1 MRHSKRDCVAP
12 TPRADKC
19 ATRYYIRRVASA
31 IVVVEDDA
39 RVRMGVCRGLE
50 RAGFVV
56 WAFPDGRAAWA
67 FLESTT
73 RLPDLVITDLL
84 MPHVT
89 GPELLGR
96 IEARHPGLPCV
107 WMSGLARSDVIAAH
121 PELANYPSIQKP
133 CAIAEVVGAVGSL
146 LHAAPW

>member
-1 MRHSKRDCVAP
+1 M
-12 TPRADKC
+12 
-19 ATRYYIRRVASA
+19 SA

-39 RVRMGVCRGLE
+39 RVRTAICRGLE

-56 WAFPDGRAAWA
+56 WAFPDGRAAWS

-73 RLPDLVITDLL
+73 RLPDIVISDLA

-89 GPELLGR
+89 GPELLRR
-96 IEARHPGLPCV
+96 IEARYPGLPCV
-107 WMSGLARSDVIAAH
+107 WASCLPRDDAVAAH

-133 CAIAEVVGAVGSL
+133 CDTAEVVGAVGAL
-146 LHAAPW
+146 LHAVES

>member
-1 MRHSKRDCVAP
+1 V
-12 TPRADKC
+12 
-19 ATRYYIRRVASA
+19 SA

-39 RVRMGVCRGLE
+39 RVRTAICRGLE

-56 WAFPDGRAAWA
+56 WAFPDGRAAWS

-73 RLPDLVITDLL
+73 RLPDLVITDLA

-96 IEARHPGLPCV
+96 IEARYPGLPCA
-107 WMSGLARSDVIAAH
+107 WMSLLARCDAVAGH

-133 CAIAEVVGAVGSL
+133 CAPAEVVGAVGTL
-146 LHAAPW
+146 LHAAEW